1 MSYLR
6 KILDINQDNSIIIAN
21 INDNIRYRF
30 EYWFK
35 QWIKRYYCFLIWKL
49 NGISFRVF
57 PWILHSEYYC
67 KYYLP
72 YALNIII
79 SNTLILLIIPWT
91 WITFFVRSNVSPKK
105 KLKVMGGGY
114 KTISEKLAGPQK
126 SCGPL
131 GYKVFVKK

>member
-49 NGISFRVF
+49 NGISFGALT
-57 PWILHSEYYC
+57 WILHSEYFC

-79 SNTLILLIIPWT
+79 SKTLSLLIITWT
-91 WITFFVRSNVSPKK
+91 WITFFIRANTSLKK
-105 KLKVMGGGY
+105 ELKVMGVGIKLFPKKLLGHENLAVLLAT
-114 KTISEKLAGPQK
+114 KSLWEK
-126 SCGPL
+126 
-131 GYKVFVKK
+131 